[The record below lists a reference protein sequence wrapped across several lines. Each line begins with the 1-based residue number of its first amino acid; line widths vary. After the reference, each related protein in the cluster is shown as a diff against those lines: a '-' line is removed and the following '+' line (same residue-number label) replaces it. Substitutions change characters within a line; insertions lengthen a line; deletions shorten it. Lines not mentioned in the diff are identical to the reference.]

1 MGLSLSLAIIVAVLV
16 HETIQRPKT
25 QFNLGFFDTSLPLP
39 VAFSLREQLEE
50 INVSSM
56 GFAADNQRGSESF
69 PKLRSQSGYNN
80 QKAAA
85 TLILNF
91 YLLRIRRRPHRAL
104 KSPATTLGE
113 I

>member
-1 MGLSLSLAIIVAVLV
+1 M
-16 HETIQRPKT
+16 QRPKT
-25 QFNLGFFDTSLPLP
+25 QFNLGFFDTSLLP
-39 VAFSLREQLEE
+39 AAFSLREQLEE

-80 QKAAA
+80 LQKAAAA

>member
-25 QFNLGFFDTSLPLP
+25 QFNLGFFDTSPLP
-39 VAFSLREQLEE
+39 AAFSLREQLEE

-80 QKAAA
+80 QKEAAA